1 MQRYLNQL
9 IEDMHLAATL
19 VSQSRIPET
28 VFDPNYMMELEAM
41 EELPMSEWFGLS
53 KEQFPPA
60 DRLDA
65 GQQKQM
71 AEEFEKL
78 WAAFSFDPYFPEGL
92 PARRRYELMRD
103 YLDHKCTFWPGGWIH
118 TFEFCNYEPDH
129 CPFGNEYCRCKDF
142 EYDKPAI
149 MNKVR
154 ESEDDLPF

>member
-103 YLDHKCTFWPGGWIH
+103 YLDHKCTHWPGGWIQ
-118 TFEFCNYEPDH
+118 TFEFCNYEPDN
-129 CPFGNEYCRCKDF
+129 CPFGTEYCRCKDV
-142 EYDKPAI
+142 EYDEPVD
-149 MNKVR
+149 MNQIKK
-154 ESEDDLPF
+154 SEDDLPF